1 MPIRDILD
9 KLRSGD
15 EYMEVE
21 QPEEDVMKSHLNIE
35 VEHLDSFMD
44 SERIQKKLREG
55 TMLVI
60 KMKDLKQKDAEELKR
75 AVDKIKRT
83 CLAINGDI
91 VGLSEDWLL
100 ATPAAAKIHR
110 DEIAM

>member
-1 MPIRDILD
+1 MPLRDLMD
-9 KLRSGD
+9 KFRSSED
-15 EYMEVE
+15 YVEVE
-21 QPEEDVMKSHLNIE
+21 TLEEEKSKGQLMIE

-44 SERIQKKLREG
+44 SDRIQKKLREG
-55 TMLVI
+55 AMLLV
-60 KMKDLKQKDAEELKR
+60 KVKDLRQRDTEELKR

-91 VGLSEDWLL
+91 AGLSEDWLI

-110 DEIAM
+110 EEMAM